1 MRISPENCFKLVV
14 GDRLV
19 GASFALTV
27 AEISYLSFFLIDR
40 GHRSLQSAR
49 ALGLRC
55 LSAAW
60 ERSRLVVAYAN
71 RRAVRA
77 YARTGFRTA
86 HWVTRYQA
94 TLVDSSAVPLP
105 GHSDIN
111 PVDVEEVLDMDQQCY
126 GADRR
131 ELLSALAVY
140 ADGRFYGY
148 RERGLR
154 GLAGYAFVRKCSNE
168 YLIGPI
174 VAVGDAIASSL
185 VLRILTDLPTSTA
198 SLEVNKEGLPQSR
211 SFSIR
216 FERTAVSV
224 RKMYVGS
231 DTLLEENDL
240 LYAIGGHHF
249 S

>member
-1 MRISPENCFKLVV
+1 MALVDEEGWRGYSVADLASHHENSPENCFKLVV

-19 GASFALTV
+19 GDSFALTV

-71 RRAVRA
+71 RRAVCI
-77 YARTGFRTA
+77 ARTGFRTA

-105 GHSDIN
+105 GHSDID

-131 ELLSALAVY
+131 ELFNAP
-140 ADGRFYGY
+140 RC
-148 RERGLR
+148 LR
-154 GLAGYAFVRKCSNE
+154 GWPLLRLPEARVAAGWPDMRLFGSAR
-168 YLIGPI
+168 
-174 VAVGDAIASSL
+174 
-185 VLRILTDLPTSTA
+185 TS
-198 SLEVNKEGLPQSR
+198 
-211 SFSIR
+211 I
-216 FERTAVSV
+216 
-224 RKMYVGS
+224 
-231 DTLLEENDL
+231 
-240 LYAIGGHHF
+240 
-249 S
+249 